1 VKEAYRKDFEL
12 VRKALKGDKFAFGVL
27 VRQYQDQVAKT
38 VVGMLGQTQ
47 EAEDTGQEVFIRF
60 YKSMDQYKGDS
71 SLGTYL
77 TRIAINLSLNE
88 IKKQKNKKT
97 GSLHKI
103 EYQLHTEEPAEKR
116 DTQEVVEKALQQLE
130 PDFRSVIV
138 LRMIEGYSTK
148 ETAEMLKL
156 PLGTV
161 LSRLSRAQQKLKEIL
176 KKDFLL

>member
-1 VKEAYRKDFEL
+1 MKEAYRKDFEL

-77 TRIAINLSLNE
+77 TRIAI
-88 IKKQKNKKT
+88 T
-97 GSLHKI
+97 C
-103 EYQLHTEEPAEKR
+103 R
-116 DTQEVVEKALQQLE
+116 
-130 PDFRSVIV
+130 
-138 LRMIEGYSTK
+138 
-148 ETAEMLKL
+148 
-156 PLGTV
+156 
-161 LSRLSRAQQKLKEIL
+161 
-176 KKDFLL
+176 